1 MNDIYTKEMTNNA
14 INNAEERIQ
23 NSLKLY
29 EEKIMNLKVDNYSTN
44 LNYTNKLEELN
55 SKLNS
60 FESFQKNLEFNLIY
74 YISKKK

>member
-1 MNDIYTKEMTNNA
+1 MNNIYTKEMTNNA

-44 LNYTNKLEELN
+44 LNYTNKLE
-55 SKLNS
+55 
-60 FESFQKNLEFNLIY
+60 
-74 YISKKK
+74 